1 MELTSKQKTA
11 RKKMWKQAH
20 IVYLA
25 TPVITVE
32 ELQHLTGLP
41 KEELQLKIFGK
52 DGKGGDHL
60 SWFYV
65 KSHITD
71 AAMVSVMADQRAVVE
86 NTGKIALN
94 IIATS
99 LRRIND
105 KLAQDDDYIVEIDDL
120 AKIAG
125 IFEKMDKL
133 VRLDN
138 GQATE
143 IVQSMKLSY
152 EQKVNISKVLGNDPF
167 IVDVPFSEVVSAD
180 S

>member
-1 MELTSKQKTA
+1 MTIL
-11 RKKMWKQAH
+11 
-20 IVYLA
+20 
-25 TPVITVE
+25 
-32 ELQHLTGLP
+32 
-41 KEELQLKIFGK
+41 
-52 DGKGGDHL
+52 
-60 SWFYV
+60 
-65 KSHITD
+65 
-71 AAMVSVMADQRAVVE
+71 
-86 NTGKIALN
+86 
-94 IIATS
+94 
-99 LRRIND
+99 LR
-105 KLAQDDDYIVEIDDL
+105 LMTW
-120 AKIAG
+120 KIAG